1 MLWVERLHQRM
12 SKTHCNFSNLLKP
25 ESSVFKGLIY
35 QYVCPSSVIPICQ
48 YYTRLCYLQAT
59 YLRRLR
65 AYSSVTAQ
73 VLSDV
78 SFTHT
83 LFSSIKYKRS
93 FINSSFYFVYT
104 KKSDLD
110 FARLQ
115 HTSKNLSN
123 YAGVSTLVCALATPL
138 T

>member
-1 MLWVERLHQRM
+1 MLWVERLHHRM
-12 SKTHCNFSNLLKP
+12 SKSHCNFSNLLKP

-35 QYVCPSSVIPICQ
+35 QYICPSSVIPICQ

-78 SFTHT
+78 FFTHT
-83 LFSSIKYKRS
+83 LFSSIKYKDH
-93 FINSSFYFVYT
+93 SSVHHSTSYT
-104 KKSDLD
+104 P
-110 FARLQ
+110 RRVIY
-115 HTSKNLSN
+115 TSQDYNTQAKTFPTMP
-123 YAGVSTLVCALATPL
+123 AFPP
-138 T
+138 